1 MARVK
6 FGLAAAMAS
15 LVVVG
20 YAGLFAI
27 LYASLGAVVQHS
39 HEALF
44 VEKVRTFS
52 RLMTDQLEVGGVLES
67 SKATTDLLDTVILNA
82 DGVYAELAGPAMNV
96 RSEFNRAGLAFRGE
110 QDFAFGQHGDDIYF
124 IVMPVVRGDTTLQL
138 RLGFDERPTSATI
151 AKAKRRMFWIL
162 SAYLG
167 LSALAAISVGVAI
180 ARPVRRLQGAARAIA
195 DGAYR
200 QGLQLRTPVR
210 ELHALALDLDRMRN
224 ELVGANERL
233 RAEIQEKDQLELRRA
248 GLERQLQHRERIE
261 TVGTLAG
268 GIAHEFNNILVPIIL
283 LSELVLKRLPQT
295 SESRQDVSSV
305 LEAAR
310 RARDLV
316 KQILAFSHDISGLV
330 MEPVDLRE
338 AVDEAMKL
346 FRPLILP
353 NCQVVI
359 RSEAQCPPV
368 QASRSLVVQLVVN
381 LCKNAY
387 QALAG
392 APGTV
397 TVDIRDL
404 RLDDAAPGGVPPGR
418 YAELAVSDTGAGMD
432 PATIARIFEPFYT
445 TRSVGEGTGLG
456 LSVVHGIAESFGA
469 RILVSS
475 ERGKGSTFRVLFPTA
490 Q

>member
-1 MARVK
+1 MAT
-6 FGLAAAMAS
+6 
-15 LVVVG
+15 LVLGGHAV
-20 YAGLFAI
+20 LFYF
-27 LYASLGAVVQHS
+27 LYSGLGAVVQRS
-39 HEALF
+39 HETLF

-52 RLMTDQLEVGGVLES
+52 RLMADQLEVGTVIDSPRL
-67 SKATTDLLDTVILNA
+67 TTDLLDTVILNG
-82 DGVYAELAGPAMNV
+82 DGVYAELTGPTKDL
-96 RSEFNRAGLAFRGE
+96 RSELNRPGLHFPQQ
-110 QDFAFGQHGDDIYF
+110 QDFAFGQHGRGIYF
-124 IVMPVVRGDTTLQL
+124 ISMPVVRGDATLQL
-138 RLGFDERPTSATI
+138 RLGFDERPTGAIIASA
-151 AKAKRRMFWIL
+151 RQRMFWTL

-167 LSALAAISVGVAI
+167 LSALAALFVGMAI

-195 DGAYR
+195 DGAYS

-210 ELHALALDLDRMRN
+210 ELHTLALDLDRMRS

-233 RAEIQEKDQLELRRA
+233 RAEIHEKDQLELRRA
-248 GLERQLQHRERIE
+248 GLERQLQHRERVE

-283 LSELVLKRLPQT
+283 LSELVLKRLPPA
-295 SESRQDVSSV
+295 SESRQDVASV
-305 LEAAR
+305 LQAAR

-338 AVDEAMKL
+338 AVEEAMQL
-346 FRPLILP
+346 FRPLIRP
-353 NCQVVI
+353 NCQLLI
-359 RSEAQCPPV
+359 RPAPHCRPV

-387 QALAG
+387 QSLSG

-397 TVDIRDL
+397 TVTVGDVEL
-404 RLDDAAPGGVPPGR
+404 AGGASGGVPPGR
-418 YAELAVSDTGAGMD
+418 YVELTVQDTGAGMD

-469 RILVSS
+469 RILVTS
-475 ERGKGSTFRVLFPTA
+475 ERGMGSIFRVLFPTA
-490 Q
+490 D

>member
-1 MARVK
+1 MAT
-6 FGLAAAMAS
+6 
-15 LVVVG
+15 LVLGGHAV
-20 YAGLFAI
+20 LFYF
-27 LYASLGAVVQHS
+27 LYSSLGAVVQRS
-39 HEALF
+39 HETLF

-52 RLMTDQLEVGGVLES
+52 RLMADQLEVGGVLES
-67 SKATTDLLDTVILNA
+67 PKATTDLLDTVILNA
-82 DGVYAELAGPAMNV
+82 DGVYAELSGPTVNL
-96 RSEFNRAGLAFRGE
+96 RSDLNRPLLNFRFE
-110 QDFAFGQHGDDIYF
+110 QDFSFGQHGDDIYF
-124 IVMPVVRGDTTLQL
+124 ISMPVVRGDVTLQL
-138 RLGFDERPTSATI
+138 RLGFDERPTNATI
-151 AKAKRRMFWIL
+151 ASARQRMFWTL

-167 LSALAAISVGVAI
+167 LSALAALFVGMAI

-195 DGAYR
+195 DGAYS

-210 ELHALALDLDRMRN
+210 ELHTLALDLDRMRS

-233 RAEIQEKDQLELRRA
+233 RAEIHEKDQLELRRA

-283 LSELVLKRLPQT
+283 LSELVLKRLPPT

-330 MEPVDLRE
+330 TEPVDLRE
-338 AVDEAMKL
+338 AVNEAMKL

-353 NCQVVI
+353 NCQLVI
-359 RSEAQCPPV
+359 RAVPQCPPV

-387 QALAG
+387 QSLAG

-397 TVDIRDL
+397 TVNIRDVQ
-404 RLDDAAPGGVPPGR
+404 LDDAASGGVPAGR
-418 YAELAVSDTGAGMD
+418 YVELTVSDTGAGMD

-469 RILVSS
+469 RILVTS
-475 ERGKGSTFRVLFPTA
+475 ERGMGSTFRVLFPTA
-490 Q
+490 C

>member
-1 MARVK
+1 
-6 FGLAAAMAS
+6 LAAALAT
-15 LVVVG
+15 LVVAG
-20 YAGLFAI
+20 YAALFAI
-27 LYASLGAVVQHS
+27 LYSSLGAVVQRS
-39 HEALF
+39 HETLF

-52 RLMTDQLEVGGVLES
+52 RLMADQLEVGGVLES
-67 SKATTDLLDTVILNA
+67 PKATTDLLDTVILNA
-82 DGVYAELAGPAMNV
+82 DGVYAELVGPGVNL
-96 RSEFNRAGLAFRGE
+96 RSQLNRPQLVFRGE
-110 QDFAFGQHGDDIYF
+110 QDFAFGAHGDDIYF
-124 IVMPVVRGDTTLQL
+124 IIMPVVRGEGTLQL
-138 RLGFDERPTSATI
+138 RLGFDERPTGATI
-151 AKAKRRMFWIL
+151 AAARRRMFWTL

-167 LSALAAISVGVAI
+167 LSALAALFVGMAI

-195 DGAYR
+195 DGAYN

-210 ELHALALDLDRMRN
+210 ELHTLALDLDRMRS

-233 RAEIQEKDQLELRRA
+233 RAEIHEKDLLELRRA
-248 GLERQLQHRERIE
+248 GLERQLQHRQRVE

-283 LSELVLKRLPQT
+283 LSELVLKRLPPA
-295 SESRQDVSSV
+295 SESRQDVSAV
-305 LEAAR
+305 LQAAR

-316 KQILAFSHDISGLV
+316 TQILAFSHDISGLV

-338 AVDEAMKL
+338 AVEEAMKL

-353 NCQVVI
+353 NCQLVI
-359 RSEAQCPPV
+359 QRSPQCRPV

-387 QALAG
+387 QSLAG

-397 TVDIRDL
+397 TVSVGEVELADT
-404 RLDDAAPGGVPPGR
+404 APGGVPPGR
-418 YAELAVSDTGAGMD
+418 YVELTVQDTGAGMD

-469 RILVSS
+469 RILVTS
-475 ERGKGSTFRVLFPTA
+475 ERGMGSTFRVLFPTA
-490 Q
+490 G

>member
-1 MARVK
+1 MAT
-6 FGLAAAMAS
+6 

-27 LYASLGAVVQHS
+27 LYASLGEVVQHS
-39 HEALF
+39 HETLF

-52 RLMTDQLEVGGVLES
+52 RLMADQLEVGGVLES
-67 SKATTDLLDTVILNA
+67 PKATTDLLDTVILNG
-82 DGVYAELAGPAMNV
+82 DGVYAQLAGPTMNL
-96 RSEFNRAGLAFRGE
+96 RSELNRPLLNFRSD

-124 IVMPVVRGDTTLQL
+124 ISMPVVRGGTTLQL

-151 AKAKRRMFWIL
+151 ASARLRMFWIL

-167 LSALAAISVGVAI
+167 LSALAALLVGVAI
-180 ARPVRRLQGAARAIA
+180 ARPVRRLQDAARAIA
-195 DGAYR
+195 DGAYA
-200 QGLQLRTPVR
+200 QDLQLRTPIR
-210 ELHALALDLDRMRN
+210 ELHTLALDLDRMRG

-248 GLERQLQHRERIE
+248 GLERRLQHRERIE

-283 LSELVLKRLPQT
+283 LSELVLKRLPAA
-295 SESRQDVSSV
+295 SDSRQDVAAV
-305 LEAAR
+305 LAAAR

-330 MEPVDLRE
+330 MEAVDLRE
-338 AVDEAMKL
+338 VVREALRL
-346 FRPLILP
+346 FGPLIRP
-353 NCQVVI
+353 NCQLVVHTEVPC
-359 RSEAQCPPV
+359 RVV
-368 QASRSLVVQLVVN
+368 QANRALTVQLVVN

-387 QALAG
+387 QALGGAAG
-392 APGTV
+392 VV
-397 TVDIRDL
+397 TVAVGDVDIE
-404 RLDDAAPGGVPPGR
+404 AGSPSGAPPGR
-418 YAELAVSDTGAGMD
+418 HVELSVQDSGAGMD
-432 PATIARIFEPFYT
+432 DATIARIFEPFYT
-445 TRSVGEGTGLG
+445 TRAVGEGTGLG

-475 ERGKGSTFRVLFPTA
+475 APGAGSTFRVLFPA
-490 Q
+490 AE